1 MTQVYDSHTHKNFL
15 AVLDA
20 EHLADGPLALIHH
33 THHLPFGLHGWW
45 SGISCLK
52 CFSQSTVVKKGTVD
66 KSQFVCPSGASAGC
80 QPILDE
86 LYARQLAEAEN

>member
-1 MTQVYDSHTHKNFL
+1 LTQVYDSHTHKNFL

-45 SGISCLK
+45 SGIS
-52 CFSQSTVVKKGTVD
+52 
-66 KSQFVCPSGASAGC
+66 
-80 QPILDE
+80 
-86 LYARQLAEAEN
+86 